1 MAFASSNLKLTQVQ
15 AVVRVSGTGG
25 DSGSID
31 LDVDLLKASETA
43 SSPSV
48 NISKV
53 HWYCDKSSSVTIT
66 RNSVDIMHV
75 HGTGFTDWY
84 GFSENT
90 ENDQDIDISFSN
102 GDGVIILELAKVDGY
117 GPVQH
122 QGADGNLGA
131 N

>member
-53 HWYCDKSSSVTIT
+53 HWYCDKNSSVTIT